1 MLLISVFLMRSDS
14 LEYIIAS
21 YFRVLT
27 GLAMPGNLFSFFIWF
42 SVAPF
47 LYSFSH
53 SKGTFERLLKLFLYS
68 YSLMVTT
75 LWWEI
80 PVLSKNIPEVIN
92 TFPGYI
98 GFLSFLLM
106 VLILT
111 LPYYIIWFLG
121 ELYFRK
127 SRVINFKSLVFFSVF
142 SYAAAEILK
151 EFGDFAFTGGN
162 LSDALYQHI
171 GFLQILPF
179 TGTIGL
185 TILILF
191 VNSIIAF
198 VSERERVKYAVIIIG
213 SLYLVN
219 FVISEKLPY
228 VKMNDNAVK
237 VSVFQ
242 TNVPQEVKYSDNTW
256 SSYVEISNY
265 LQEHSE
271 KSDLLILPEAV
282 FIRDIRDSEIFR
294 IIQEAVKMSDK
305 NWIIGFPTVNSEKR
319 EFYNSAIYLNKNGQI
334 EKIYNKIRL
343 MPFAEFLPYENI
355 FKMFSFFKLV
365 NYYTPGKEYSVL
377 DLNNKKFSVQICF
390 ETYFPEISRNFVKN
404 GAQFLVAI
412 SNDGWFSQK
421 TALIQHFSKA
431 VFRAVENRRT
441 FIQVSNTGITGIVD
455 KYGRIVETLPIKAY
469 VGEKFSVPLE
479 TEETFYTKY
488 ADIILVTILILALL
502 FSLI

>member
-1 MLLISVFLMRSDS
+1 MNILLPIISG
-14 LEYIIAS
+14 I
-21 YFRVLT
+21 LT
-27 GLAMPGNLFSFFIWF
+27 GLAMPGNLFSFLIWF

-53 SKGTFERLLKLFLYS
+53 SKRTLERLLKVFLYS
-68 YSLMVTT
+68 YSLMFTT

-127 SRVINFKSLVFFSVF
+127 SRVVNFKSQVFFSVF

-171 GFLQILPF
+171 GFLQVLPF

-198 VSERERVKYAVIIIG
+198 IPERERVKYAVIIIG

-219 FVISEKLPY
+219 FVITEKLPLININ
-228 VKMNDNAVK
+228 KNAVK

-242 TNVPQEVKYSDNTW
+242 TNVPQEIKYSDNTW
-256 SSYVEISNY
+256 NSYVEISNY
-265 LQEHSE
+265 LQENND

-282 FIRDIRDSEIFR
+282 FIKDIRSSEIFR
-294 IIQEAVKMSDK
+294 IIQEAVKISNK

-319 EFYNSAIYLNKNGQI
+319 EFYNSALYLNKNGQI
-334 EKIYNKIRL
+334 EEIYNKIRL

-355 FKMFSFFKLV
+355 FRVFSFFKLV
-365 NYYTPGKEYSVL
+365 NYYTPGNKYTVL
-377 DLNNKKFSVQICF
+377 NLKDNKFSVQICF

-421 TALIQHFSKA
+421 TALIQHFSKS

-455 KYGRIVETLPIKAY
+455 KYGRIVETLPTKTYIGQNFY
-469 VGEKFSVPLE
+469 VPIESK
-479 TEETFYTKY
+479 ETFYTKY
-488 ADIILVTILILALL
+488 ADIITVIILILALT